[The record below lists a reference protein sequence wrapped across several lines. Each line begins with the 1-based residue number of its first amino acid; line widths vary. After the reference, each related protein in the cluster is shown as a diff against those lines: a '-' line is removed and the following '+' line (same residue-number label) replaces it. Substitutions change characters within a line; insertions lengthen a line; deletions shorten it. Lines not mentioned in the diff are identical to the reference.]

1 MRLATIVGLAFALF
15 VVNVV
20 AGWPMTLAT
29 AALFAVVAIGMRRS
43 MPAKSPATNRSAR
56 SSRNMSEAA

>member
-29 AALFAVVAIGMRRS
+29 AALFAVVAIGMRVLGKRPTEFEDDNDRG
-43 MPAKSPATNRSAR
+43 MR
-56 SSRNMSEAA
+56 